1 MTEAPVSSQRREFF
15 FAAVLTCMG
24 IGVPA
29 LATAPTPRLRVGLL
43 SNYKPFGFVNAQ
55 GQPDG
60 FDLELIRA
68 IARIMG
74 MSIDLHVG
82 GMAVL
87 DRKLSSGEI
96 DVIAN
101 QILSTPENRK
111 HYEFIRTF
119 ANNRIV
125 CIQHESDQRDFL
137 SLDDFVGKK
146 LGILEKTDVFEQASQ
161 ALGKAALPYKGI
173 ESALADLAA
182 RKIDAVLEE
191 VLIAEYFIERDAMP
205 LKVAAP
211 FSATIAAG
219 FIVKKNHTALATR
232 IAQAL
237 AQTIKDGDFANISIK
252 WFGRDISKVNVSI

>member
-1 MTEAPVSSQRREFF
+1 MTEKRLSTQRREMF
-15 FAAVLTCMG
+15 FAAALVCLGMA
-24 IGVPA
+24 VPA
-29 LATAPTPRLRVGLL
+29 GAQAPAQRLRVGLL

-60 FDLELIRA
+60 FDLELVRA
-68 IARIMG
+68 IARAMR
-74 MSIDLHVG
+74 MPIDLHVA

-87 DRKLSSGEI
+87 DRKLAEGEI

-101 QILSTPENRK
+101 QILSTAENRK

-125 CIQHESDQRDFL
+125 CVQHETDQRDFL

-146 LGILEKTDVFEQASQ
+146 LGVLEKTDVFEQASQ
-161 ALGKAALPYKGI
+161 ALGKAAIAYKGI
-173 ESALADLAA
+173 EAALADLAA

-191 VLIAEYFIERDAMP
+191 VLIAEYFIERDTLP
-205 LKVAAP
+205 LKIAAP

-219 FIVKKNHTALATR
+219 FIVRKNNTALASR
-232 IAQAL
+232 ISQAL
-237 AQTIKDGDFANISIK
+237 AQTIKDGEFAAISMK
-252 WFGRDISKVNVSI
+252 WFGRDISKINVSV